1 MGGGRGMPLLTRCGS
16 RVGRNAVMHNT
27 AFRRCGRMCDRIIDR
42 LKMPP
47 QVQDAMLR
55 PVPVV
60 RGLVGDHVKPA
71 APSGPT
77 KTIVDGLVVTIGLL
91 RRCPSAA
98 QAISSD
104 PTDGHATHDACSQSK
119 QKEFRSRSMLRTY
132 TPLPGSFS
140 ETRPVRVIRA

>member
-77 KTIVDGLVVTIGLL
+77 KTIVDGLVVTIGPPALSVGGAGNL
-91 RRCPSAA
+91 FRPNRWPRH
-98 QAISSD
+98 
-104 PTDGHATHDACSQSK
+104 TRGLQSK
-119 QKEFRSRSMLRTY
+119 QAKRVQKPINATNISAWEF
-132 TPLPGSFS
+132 F
-140 ETRPVRVIRA
+140 